1 MLRVVIILFA
11 MLALT
16 NGAVSQDLNSNDTH
30 WIDEERLKDPE
41 LERRAIAITQ
51 QLRCPTCVS
60 QSVESSDV
68 ETSLNLKRLVRE
80 KLLAG
85 DKDREILDYVA
96 SRYGDYVLLKPRM
109 NAVNIFLWFFPGL
122 LFITIMTFFIIRK
135 NQNLKVSADNQS
147 LDSTEKEALDD
158 ILKVKKKIS
167 HQKSNK

>member
-1 MLRVVIILFA
+1 
-11 MLALT
+11 
-16 NGAVSQDLNSNDTH
+16 
-30 WIDEERLKDPE
+30 
-41 LERRAIAITQ
+41 
-51 QLRCPTCVS
+51 
-60 QSVESSDV
+60 
-68 ETSLNLKRLVRE
+68 
-80 KLLAG
+80 
-85 DKDREILDYVA
+85 
-96 SRYGDYVLLKPRM
+96 M